1 MAGGAFSGGKEGKDS
16 ALKKKEKILDRFALC
31 GLQTFWNRFVPHES
45 FEGKIQETIE
55 KKGPEICQKSRS
67 S

>member
-55 KKGPEICQKSRS
+55 KKRPRDMSKV
-67 S
+67 